1 MTALLDLFI
10 KGGICMYPLALF
22 SIVAIV
28 LVAERCLFWFKVT
41 RRQGRVVRDVLKAYR
56 DSAEAALRKLEL
68 EADLPIARIFFSALE
83 LEQPN
88 VEEFQIALESAAQ
101 AEIPVM
107 KRFNNVFDTIVTLA
121 PLLGL
126 LGTVTG
132 LMTSFSAVKIGEISA
147 EQTSAVSSGISEAL
161 ITTATGLVIAI
172 FTAVFANAFKGF
184 YQRQIAIIQ
193 EYGGQLELAFRRY
206 HQAEN
211 SRDRSEVAHATT

>member
-1 MTALLDLFI
+1 MTALFDLFI
-10 KGGICMYPLALF
+10 KGGICMYPLTLF
-22 SIVAIV
+22 SVVAIV
-28 LVAERCLFWFKVT
+28 LVAERSLFWFKVT
-41 RRQGRVVRDVLKAYR
+41 RRQGRVVRDVLRAYR
-56 DSAEAALRKLEL
+56 DSTETALKKLEL

-83 LEQPN
+83 LDRPN

-107 KRFNNVFDTIVTLA
+107 KRFNNVFDSIVTLA

-161 ITTATGLVIAI
+161 ITTATGLIVAI
-172 FTAVFANAFKGF
+172 FTAIFANAFKGF
-184 YQRQIAIIQ
+184 YQRQIALIQ
-193 EYGGQLELAFRRY
+193 EYGGQLELVFRRY
-206 HQAEN
+206 HQDEN
-211 SRDRSEVAHATT
+211 SRDRGEVARAIT

>member
-1 MTALLDLFI
+1 MTALFDLFI
-10 KGGICMYPLALF
+10 KGGICMYPLTLF
-22 SIVAIV
+22 SVVAIV

-41 RRQGRVVRDVLKAYR
+41 RRQGRVVRDILRAYR
-56 DSAEAALRKLEL
+56 DSTETALKKLEL

-83 LEQPN
+83 LDRPN

-107 KRFNNVFDTIVTLA
+107 KRFNNVFDSIVTLA

-161 ITTATGLVIAI
+161 ITTATGLIVAI
-172 FTAVFANAFKGF
+172 FTAIFANAFKGF
-184 YQRQIAIIQ
+184 YQRQIALIQ
-193 EYGGQLELAFRRY
+193 EYGGQLELVFRRY
-206 HQAEN
+206 HQDEN
-211 SRDRSEVAHATT
+211 SRDRGEVARAIT